1 MCNNYIFK
9 DVLMFRIIT
18 FIALTF
24 AICSVSNAKE
34 NLPALNIFAKNPEI
48 SLMTL
53 SPDGSR
59 IAFKTFQNEQEVLL
73 IKDIASGQ
81 TLGGTALSGIDVKVA
96 YFIDNFRVIL
106 RASEYKKLHG
116 FKGMH
121 NVSSAF
127 VYDLKTKE
135 VRQLLT
141 PGYGIYKGQTSL
153 GGIVGLSPDKNTAYM
168 PAYYSSD
175 RGSNVYTLMK
185 VNLEKKKKPR
195 QIFIGTKDAVDFF
208 VDENGEPL
216 VRERF
221 NDKTNNHRVQSYI
234 NGEWIDIF
242 SETTAYR
249 YRSFSGL
256 TPDRKSLVMTK
267 TGDNGRRQYFT
278 MSLKDGTIS
287 EPIFSRDDADVEQV
301 LTDIQRVVYGVR
313 YSGFKP
319 SYAFF
324 DQQLTQNFKVI
335 QSAMPESSFSL
346 IDHTPD
352 WSKMIFK
359 LEGGEQA
366 GEYIMFANNSFSFLA
381 ASRAKVSADIVN
393 PVSEYSYKA
402 RDGLNIP
409 TLLTYPKGKTK
420 QKLPVVIMPHG
431 GPESYDRISYDWL
444 AQYLA
449 SRGVLVIQPQFRGS
463 KGFGIDH
470 LLKGR
475 GEWGKKIQNDISDA
489 VIALS
494 KENMIDPDRV
504 CIFGW
509 SYGGY
514 AALAGATFTPD
525 LYQCA
530 ISINGISDV
539 ESMLDFEKREHG
551 QYSETYS
558 YWQEVINKN
567 SQDENFLH
575 GISPINFVDKVKI
588 PVLLIHGQRDKVVDF
603 DQSDDFFDAL
613 EDADKDVK
621 LLELKGE
628 GHYLLKNESR
638 IKALTAIDDF
648 LKKHLF

>member
-1 MCNNYIFK
+1 MLRK
-9 DVLMFRIIT
+9 IIIIVFSFSICT
-18 FIALTF
+18 F
-24 AICSVSNAKE
+24 SNAKN
-34 NLPALNIFAKNPEI
+34 NLPTLDIYANNPEI

-59 IAFKTFQNEQEVLL
+59 IAYRTFQNDREVLL
-73 IKDIASGQ
+73 VKEIATGK
-81 TLGGTALSGIDVKVA
+81 TLGGTALSGIDAKSA

-106 RASEYKKLHG
+106 RASEYKKLQG
-116 FKGMH
+116 YKGMH
-121 NVSSAF
+121 NISSAF
-127 VYDLKTKE
+127 IYNLKTKE
-135 VRQLLT
+135 VRQLLI

-153 GGIVGLSPDKNTAYM
+153 GSIVGLSPDKETAYM

-175 RGSNVYTLMK
+175 TGYNVYTLMK
-185 VNLEKKKKPR
+185 VNLEKKKKPK
-195 QIFIGTKDAVDFF
+195 QIFIGTHDAVDFF
-208 VDENGEPL
+208 VDENGKPIA
-216 VRERF
+216 RERF
-221 NDKTNNHRVQSYI
+221 NDKNNTHRVQSYI
-234 NGEWIDIF
+234 DGDWVDIF

-256 TPDRKSLVMTK
+256 TPDKKSLVMTT
-267 TGDNGRRQYFT
+267 TGENGRRQYFT

-287 EPIFSRDDADVEQV
+287 EPIFNRDDADVEQV

-324 DQQLTQNFKVI
+324 DEQLTQNFRVI

-346 IDHTPD
+346 VDHTPN

-381 ASRAKVSADIVN
+381 ASRPQVSADIVN

-409 TLLTYPKGKTK
+409 TLLTYPKGKAK
-420 QKLPVVIMPHG
+420 QKLPAVVMPHG
-431 GPESYDRISYDWL
+431 GPESYDRIQFDWL

-470 LLKGR
+470 LAKGR
-475 GEWGKKIQNDISDA
+475 GEWGKKIQNDITDA
-489 VIALS
+489 VTTLS
-494 KENMIDPDRV
+494 KANIIDPKRV

-539 ESMLDFEKREHG
+539 ETMLDFEKREHG
-551 QYSETYS
+551 KHSETYS

-567 SQDENFLH
+567 GKDADFIKN
-575 GISPINFVDKVKI
+575 ISPINYVDNVQI
-588 PVLLIHGQRDKVVDF
+588 PILLIHGQRDKVVDF
-603 DQSDDFFDAL
+603 EQSDDFYDAL

-621 LLELKGE
+621 LIELKGE

-638 IKALTAIDDF
+638 IKALTAIDTF
-648 LKKHLF
+648 LNKHLL